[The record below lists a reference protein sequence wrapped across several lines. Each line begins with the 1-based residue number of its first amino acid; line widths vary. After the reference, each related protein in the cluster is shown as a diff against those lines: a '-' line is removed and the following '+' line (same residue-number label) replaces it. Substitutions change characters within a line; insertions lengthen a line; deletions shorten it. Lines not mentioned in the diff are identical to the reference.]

1 MGDHIETLQVDFDPS
16 IVSYEELMNL
26 FWSSHDP
33 TRQMFSRQY
42 MSALFY
48 HDDTQKGLALAAVE
62 KLAEEY
68 GQPIVT
74 EILPAE
80 PFYIAE
86 DYHQKFYL
94 QARSDVMA
102 ILDTVFPDFAAF
114 NDSTL
119 AARLNGYFGR
129 YPNVPGIHEA
139 IRQLDLPDE
148 VADELMSLF

>member
-1 MGDHIETLQVDFDPS
+1 MD
-16 IVSYEELMNL
+16 L

-33 TRQMFSRQY
+33 TRQGFSRQY

-48 HDDTQKGLALAAVE
+48 HDEAQKELALQAIE
-62 KLAEEY
+62 MLKEEY
-68 GQPIVT
+68 GRPIVT
-74 EILPAE
+74 ELLPAE

-86 DYHQKFYL
+86 DYHQKYYL

-102 ILDTVFPDFAAF
+102 ILEQVFPDFEAF

-129 YPNVPGIHEA
+129 YPNVPGIYEA
-139 IRQLDLPDE
+139 VEQLDLPDDL
-148 VADELMSLF
+148 AQELLRRF